1 MGKEDARR
9 QVPDANGLP
18 MIEIV
23 EAEPVDEDQ
32 RVEAVTA
39 ESLGLDLPDDP
50 KEALETLVLALA
62 EARGE
67 ADQYLDDLR
76 RVAADFENYRKRTQR
91 EMAALVERASERV
104 VRQMLPVL
112 DSLEAAVAVE
122 PKTENEEKV
131 LVGVRNTYD
140 LLLDVLVKE
149 GLEPIETWD
158 APFDPTVHEAVLSTG
173 DSQGPM
179 TVTQDFRKGYR
190 LHGKV
195 LRAALVAVAPKGTGP
210 GDASEIEESDRDDTE
225 PEETTGEATQPE
237 DR

>member
-9 QVPDANGLP
+9 QTPDANDGLP

-23 EAEPVDEDQ
+23 EAEAVDEEPA
-32 RVEAVTA
+32 VEAPTA
-39 ESLGLDLPDDP
+39 EALGLDLPEDP
-50 KEALETLVLALA
+50 VEALGMALGALA
-62 EARGE
+62 ESRAE
-67 ADQYLDDLR
+67 ADRYLDDLR

-112 DSLEAAVAVE
+112 DSLEAAVVVE

-149 GLEPIETWD
+149 GLEPVETWD

-173 DSQGPM
+173 DGQGPM
-179 TVTQDFRKGYR
+179 TVTQDFRRGYK

-195 LRAALVAVAPKGTGP
+195 LRAALVAVAPEEPEVEVTGPSQTEHEEGTG
-210 GDASEIEESDRDDTE
+210 EEAKT
-225 PEETTGEATQPE
+225 E